1 MRLQHR
7 SRTDCLLAPIP
18 RRQPSAPPRPLLPFS
33 QETKS
38 EIVVPVFGRN
48 YHNEPEA
55 AADAPRK
62 LIAVLDIDGD
72 AVGAF
77 DEEDKA
83 ALEGLLARLF

>member
-1 MRLQHR
+1 M
-7 SRTDCLLAPIP
+7 
-18 RRQPSAPPRPLLPFS
+18 
-33 QETKS
+33 
-38 EIVVPVFGRN
+38 PVFGRN

-77 DEEDKA
+77 DEEDRA